1 MSIRADLIRELRT
14 ARGWTQARLAEAAGI
29 SQGTYSR
36 IERGE
41 SMGSLSA
48 TMAALERAL
57 CVAPGTLT
65 SDVSL
70 QDIQMVPS
78 PDAAPTSGGRGEFDQ
93 VAEEL
98 LAGTPE
104 GQRPAVEATLDK
116 IRRSGSMQ
124 SLDIPLTVAAL
135 EDLVKVV
142 SRHTRRRVR

>member
-14 ARGWTQARLAEAAGI
+14 TRGWTQTQIATAAGI

-41 SMGSLSA
+41 SVSSLAA

-57 CVAPGTLT
+57 QVAPGTLT

-70 QDIQMVPS
+70 QDIQMVPT
-78 PDAAPTSGGRGEFDQ
+78 PEAAPTSGGRGEFDQ
-93 VAEEL
+93 VAGEL
-98 LAGTPE
+98 IAGTPE
-104 GQRPAVEATLDK
+104 AQRPAIEATLDK

-135 EDLVKVV
+135 EDLVRVV
-142 SRHTRRRVR
+142 SRHTSRRAR